1 MTITALAGLL
11 AGVLYSERALLLNDR
26 KDKVRSL
33 VESAHSVVA
42 HFEDQARQ
50 GKMPVEAA
58 QGAALAALRS
68 MRYDNNEYFWV
79 NDMAPKTLMH
89 PIKPEL
95 EGKDMSGLKDPNG
108 KYLFNEFV
116 AVVRKDGKGFV
127 DYFWPKPG
135 EKDPVAKISYVM
147 GFAPW
152 AWVIGSGVYVDDV
165 DRAYRDEA
173 LKFMFWGLLVAIFV
187 TVPLVLL
194 RRDLLRLLGGDPQQA
209 VAMARRIAGGDL
221 STPVNCR
228 AGDKDSLLAGMKD
241 MQEHLRGVIADIGKD
256 AEHLGRAADEMM
268 KATEALSAHASGQS
282 DAASSISVTVMQMTI
297 SMGLVETSANEAF
310 TLSRQAGCV
319 ADSGAAVIQEA
330 VDEIRRL
337 ADAVNSAATTIE
349 ELGQQSAQI
358 SSIVNTIKEIADQTN
373 LLALNAAIEAA
384 RAGEQGRGFAVVADE
399 VRKLAERTTQ
409 STADIART
417 IGSIQSGTHG
427 AVASMES
434 GVAQATKGVGL
445 AEQGGESIGQI
456 RDSAKRVVAVVNDI
470 TGAIHEQMVA
480 TQQISS
486 SVEQIAKMSEES
498 AAALNDNAGAA
509 RRLRDLSSTLQE
521 SLKRFK

>member
-1 MTITALAGLL
+1 MTNPQLSLSTRLALVLLVTITALAGLL

-173 LKFMFWGLLVAIFV
+173 LKFMF
-187 TVPLVLL
+187 
-194 RRDLLRLLGGDPQQA
+194 GD
-209 VAMARRIAGGDL
+209 
-221 STPVNCR
+221 C
-228 AGDKDSLLAGMKD
+228 
-241 MQEHLRGVIADIGKD
+241 
-256 AEHLGRAADEMM
+256 
-268 KATEALSAHASGQS
+268 
-282 DAASSISVTVMQMTI
+282 SS
-297 SMGLVETSANEAF
+297 
-310 TLSRQAGCV
+310 R
-319 ADSGAAVIQEA
+319 
-330 VDEIRRL
+330 
-337 ADAVNSAATTIE
+337 
-349 ELGQQSAQI
+349 
-358 SSIVNTIKEIADQTN
+358 SS
-373 LLALNAAIEAA
+373 
-384 RAGEQGRGFAVVADE
+384 
-399 VRKLAERTTQ
+399 
-409 STADIART
+409 
-417 IGSIQSGTHG
+417 
-427 AVASMES
+427 
-434 GVAQATKGVGL
+434 
-445 AEQGGESIGQI
+445 
-456 RDSAKRVVAVVNDI
+456 
-470 TGAIHEQMVA
+470 
-480 TQQISS
+480 
-486 SVEQIAKMSEES
+486 
-498 AAALNDNAGAA
+498 
-509 RRLRDLSSTLQE
+509 
-521 SLKRFK
+521 